1 MDPLLAVTPEGRV
14 DRGDLGAR
22 CTLIHRMMPHR
33 LILHPGDA
41 TRTRRVLAGS
51 RRRDSGRVPA
61 VRRRHCIAMAA
72 DSSTAPFCRLRPSAD
87 PRTWNKDAVGQAV
100 DPHVFRFTTFL
111 HSFRRGTSGLVQRPS
126 DSLLLANSS
135 EHGYRL
141 LSTQHNPH
149 HTPEHPIHHS
159 FYPCSSFHNSPRLIH
174 CHPGETMNDAA

>member
-1 MDPLLAVTPEGRV
+1 MDPLLAVTPESRV
-14 DRGDLGAR
+14 DGAR

-33 LILHPGDA
+33 LLLPPPGGA
-41 TRTRRVLAGS
+41 KSARRVLAG
-51 RRRDSGRVPA
+51 RRGRDSGRVL
-61 VRRRHCIAMAA
+61 AA

-141 LSTQHNPH
+141 LSTQHTT
-149 HTPEHPIHHS
+149 HTTHQNTQYTTPSIHV
-159 FYPCSSFHNSPRLIH
+159 RLFTTLRALSIV
-174 CHPGETMNDAA
+174 TQARL